1 MVYYLALLIHTP
13 REEIIMKRG
22 ILCLSPVFLLVL
34 FLVISCDQGNGE
46 SRKDSG
52 QASAEDFT
60 LEQVNGSGKISLGDF
75 KGKPVVLNFWATWCG
90 PCKEELPIFEKMW
103 DKFKDDGVVFLGVD
117 VMDDRSNASEFIK
130 NTGIKYTILYD
141 QAGDVS
147 SKYKVIA
154 LPATF
159 FINKKG
165 EVAVKNYGPFIGND
179 GEKKFKLYMKEIT
192 E

>member
-1 MVYYLALLIHTP
+1 MPH
-13 REEIIMKRG
+13 EEITMKRG
-22 ILCLSPVFLLVL
+22 FLLLSPVLLLFL
-34 FLVISCDQGNGE
+34 FLVISCDQGSGE
-46 SRKDSG
+46 PGKDSG
-52 QASAEDFT
+52 QNPAGDFT
-60 LEQVNGSGKISLGDF
+60 LEPVDGGGKISLRDF

-90 PCKEELPIFEKMW
+90 PCKEELPIFQKMW
-103 DKFKDDGVVFLGVD
+103 DKFKDEDVVFLGVD
-117 VMDDRSNASEFIK
+117 VMDDRTNASEFIK
-130 NTGIKYTILYD
+130 NSGISYTMLYD

-159 FINKKG
+159 FINKEG
-165 EVAVKNYGPFIGND
+165 EIEVKNYGPFIGKD

>member
-1 MVYYLALLIHTP
+1 
-13 REEIIMKRG
+13 MKRG
-22 ILCLSPVFLLVL
+22 FLLLSPVLLL
-34 FLVISCDQGNGE
+34 FLFLITSCDQGNGE
-46 SRKDSG
+46 SGKDQD
-52 QASAEDFT
+52 QASAGDFT
-60 LEQVNGSGKISLGDF
+60 LEPVDGGGKVSLGDF

-90 PCKEELPIFEKMW
+90 PCKEELPVFEKMW
-103 DKFKDDGVVFLGVD
+103 DKFKVDGVVFLGVD

-130 NTGIKYTILYD
+130 NSGISYTVLYD

-154 LPATF
+154 LPVTF

-165 EVAVKNYGPFIGND
+165 EIAAKNYGPFIGNE

-192 E
+192 Q